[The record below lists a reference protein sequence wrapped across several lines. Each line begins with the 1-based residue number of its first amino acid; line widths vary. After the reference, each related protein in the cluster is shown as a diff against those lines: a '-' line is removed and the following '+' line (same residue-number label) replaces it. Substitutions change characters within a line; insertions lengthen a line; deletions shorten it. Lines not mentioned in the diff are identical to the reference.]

1 MTALI
6 AVANHKGGVGKTV
19 TAVNLAGRLAQ
30 LGRRTLLVDVD
41 AQAHAT
47 LWFADEV
54 AHDLQDVLID
64 GLPIAEAIVP
74 TRIEGLDLLPATL
87 ALARLELELV
97 GLARREDRIR
107 KALAGVEEDYDY
119 VVLDLAPSLSV
130 VSLGALVAA
139 THIVAPVSA
148 TKLAMAA
155 FGTFLGWLD
164 EFRAEEVIRAEL
176 LGALVTMVDP
186 RTRSSREVLEALRSS
201 GLPVFQT
208 TIPRRVGVEDQV
220 SDRRLAGEVGTSG
233 PVGQAYDQFA
243 DEVLAALEPTQEVAR
258 GVA

>member
-1 MTALI
+1 MRASI

-19 TAVNLAGRLAQ
+19 TAVNLAGRLAHR
-30 LGRRTLLVDVD
+30 GRRTLLVDVD

-54 AHDLQDVLID
+54 EHDLQDVLIE
-64 GLPIAEAIVP
+64 GLPVQKAIVP

-87 ALARLELELV
+87 SLARLELELV

-107 KALAGVEEDYDY
+107 KALAGVEGDYDY
-119 VVLDLAPSLSV
+119 IVLDLAPSLSM

-148 TKLAMAA
+148 TKLSVAA
-155 FGTFLGWLD
+155 FGTFLGWLK
-164 EFRAEEVIRAEL
+164 EFRAEDVIRAEL
-176 LGALVTMVDP
+176 LGALITMVDP
-186 RTRSSREVLEALRSS
+186 RTRSSREVVDALRQS

-220 SDRRLAGEVGTSG
+220 SDRRLAREVGAAG
-233 PVGQAYDQFA
+233 PVAEAYDQLA
-243 DEVLAALEPTQEVAR
+243 DEVLAAIEGMQEADR